1 MTDETKV
8 FDVADNDLRA
18 AASSCDANDVDLHH
32 PLHPLVDAWEYVV
45 GSTMYRKRDGTR
57 DTGCRGGRRSVD
69 EDDDKDE
76 DVSGQGGCQ
85 PGRRGRDY
93 VGEEPKRQSATPRWG
108 RGGQPHHRGR
118 GGSAGAPGEG
128 EGRQVGG
135 FVLPVRVGEPE
146 TVAARAA
153 LALHILAL
161 AMPNARAVCIVNFLK
176 WERNGRGHGVHP
188 MMAYEA
194 RGQGGENDEEGEMTT
209 RRWW

>member
-1 MTDETKV
+1 MMRTNSIFIIPSTP
-8 FDVADNDLRA
+8 
-18 AASSCDANDVDLHH
+18 SSMRGNMSSDRQCT
-32 PLHPLVDAWEYVV
+32 
-45 GSTMYRKRDGTR
+45 GSGTEH
-57 DTGCRGGRRSVD
+57 GMSGGREKR
-69 EDDDKDE
+69 
-76 DVSGQGGCQ
+76 
-85 PGRRGRDY
+85 RRGRRQRRRRFRARGMSAGAPKEGLRWGGAQTTISHAAL
-93 VGEEPKRQSATPRWG
+93 GERGSATSPG
-108 RGGQPHHRGR
+108 K

>member
-1 MTDETKV
+1 MSAGASEEG
-8 FDVADNDLRA
+8 LRWGGAQTTISHA
-18 AASSCDANDVDLHH
+18 ALG
-32 PLHPLVDAWEYVV
+32 E
-45 GSTMYRKRDGTR
+45 
-57 DTGCRGGRRSVD
+57 RG
-69 EDDDKDE
+69 
-76 DVSGQGGCQ
+76 
-85 PGRRGRDY
+85 
-93 VGEEPKRQSATPRWG
+93 SATSPG
-108 RGGQPHHRGR
+108 K